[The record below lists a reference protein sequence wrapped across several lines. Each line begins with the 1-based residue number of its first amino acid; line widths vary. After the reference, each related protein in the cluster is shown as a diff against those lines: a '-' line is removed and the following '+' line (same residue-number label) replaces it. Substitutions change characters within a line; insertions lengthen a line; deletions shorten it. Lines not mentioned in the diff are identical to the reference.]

1 MFNYEIKFNPDI
13 DSRPLRSKLLN
24 QHLQALGR
32 TKVFDGVQL
41 FLPQKLKD
49 EVSNNGSDKK
59 AVYNMQN
66 VLFQRTMF
74 ESVHPMDGSK
84 VTLTLIY
91 KKEENIFDNS
101 HFFNNLLKR
110 VMRALSLVR
119 IGQHSFN
126 PKGIHAVPQHKLEVW
141 PGYVAVINQY
151 EAGLMLCMDARH
163 RVMRT
168 ETVRDI
174 M

>member
-1 MFNYEIKFNPDI
+1 
-13 DSRPLRSKLLN
+13 
-24 QHLQALGR
+24 
-32 TKVFDGVQL
+32 
-41 FLPQKLKD
+41 
-49 EVSNNGSDKK
+49 
-59 AVYNMQN
+59 
-66 VLFQRTMF
+66 
-74 ESVHPMDGSK
+74 MDGTT

-91 KKEENIFDNS
+91 KKRQSMSDNVT
-101 HFFNNLLKR
+101 FFNVLLKR

-141 PGYVAVINQY
+141 PGYVTAINEY
-151 EAGLMLCMDARH
+151 EGGLMLCIDAKH